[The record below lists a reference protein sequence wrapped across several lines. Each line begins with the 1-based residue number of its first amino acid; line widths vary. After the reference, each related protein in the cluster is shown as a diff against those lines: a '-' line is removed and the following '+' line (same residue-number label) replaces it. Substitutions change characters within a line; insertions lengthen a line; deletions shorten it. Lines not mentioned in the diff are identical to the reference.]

1 MGDWARDYQPTP
13 DAVTRNRL
21 LNTVSELCDTL
32 AALPRRED
40 SVHFSVLGRRLLFLG
55 EEGEDAIIT
64 YERLSDTTSSSETIM
79 HQAMCNLCETQEDII
94 GPTTCLQV
102 LCGCGFVR

>member
-32 AALPRRED
+32 AALLPGED
-40 SVHFSVLGRRLLFLG
+40 SVHFSVLGRCLLFLG
-55 EEGEDAIIT
+55 EEEKDVSIT
-64 YERLSDTTSSSETIM
+64 YERLIDTTSSSKIIM
-79 HQAMCNLCETQEDII
+79 H
-94 GPTTCLQV
+94 
-102 LCGCGFVR
+102 